1 MYVDSVWMGY
11 RRFFSDGA
19 IMLLVSMVSGTT
31 SRLMDGEMEELC
43 RTFNDNI
50 EAGVI
55 VEDWL
60 NNYLVPLPKAGKEHT
75 KIHIIIMQN
84 KIRKLF

>member
-84 KIRKLF
+84 NIRKLF